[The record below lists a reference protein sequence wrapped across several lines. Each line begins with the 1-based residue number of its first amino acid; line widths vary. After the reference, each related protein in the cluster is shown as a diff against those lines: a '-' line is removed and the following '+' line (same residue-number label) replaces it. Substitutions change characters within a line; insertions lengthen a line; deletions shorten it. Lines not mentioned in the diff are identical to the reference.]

1 MNTSDSIL
9 EKINTIGI
17 IGAGTMGRGIASIAA
32 SSNFTTLIYDINDK
46 ALTKAHANIARGYDR
61 LVEKE
66 EIDHNRLKEIESHL
80 NFTSEIKSLSS
91 CDFIIEAAVENLD
104 LKKLLY
110 SQLDDIVNKKAVLAS
125 NTSSLSITAI
135 SSAVKNNK
143 DRVIGMHFFNPAN
156 LMKLVEV
163 IKGEF
168 TSDSAVELA
177 LSLAKRLGKTPVLCK
192 DSPGFLVNRIARS
205 FYGEALK
212 IIGEENLRFEVIDNI
227 MREEGEFRM
236 GPFELMDL
244 IGIDINY
251 EVTKSVFEAF
261 YYDPKYKPHPI
272 QQKMVEAGM
281 LGKKTGRGFYSYN
294 Q

>member
-1 MNTSDSIL
+1 LNTSDSIL